1 MSHFTGLVILT
12 PSYLEKHDLEE
23 SLDKYC
29 EHNSVPEY
37 SEGEVSDYEK
47 VTFIHYYKFHDGTI
61 DKAHDIK
68 DLQSLIYERLRK
80 DGKMEAVDQNS
91 RYDLRWHLEQT
102 LTREGYQKVLIE
114 IFNELYPTLFEQF
127 DKIYEKYGKD
137 WNNNR
142 WHVNPDTG
150 KWEEYTTYNPDSKWD
165 YYVEG
170 GRWDGSL
177 KLKNGEFTNSC
188 LLGEIDWTDFA
199 PEDYVKRT
207 EKDMWTGEKYH
218 PLKKNVRWHYT
229 KSSLPFCLV
238 IDGEWIEK
246 GKMGWFGITTN
257 EKPDVDWNEE
267 FFKAINKLPENS
279 EVHLLDF
286 HI

>member
-29 EHNSVPEY
+29 EHNSVPKY

-47 VTFIHYYKFHDGTI
+47 VKFIHFYKFNDGTI
-61 DKAHDIK
+61 DQAHDIK
-68 DLQSLIYERLRK
+68 DLQSIIYERLRK
-80 DGKMEAVDQNS
+80 DGKIEAVDQNS
-91 RYDLRWHLEQT
+91 HYTLGWYLEQA
-102 LTREGYQKVLIE
+102 LTKEGYQKALIE
-114 IFNELYPTLFEQF
+114 IFNELYPTLFDQF
-127 DKIYEKYGKD
+127 DKIYKKYGED
-137 WNNNR
+137 WNDNR
-142 WHVNPDTG
+142 WRVNPETG
-150 KWEEYTTYNPDSKWD
+150 KWESYTTYNPNSKWD

-177 KLKNGEFTNSC
+177 KLKNGEFTNTC
-188 LLGEIDWTDFA
+188 LLSEIDWTDFA
-199 PEDYVKRT
+199 PEDR
-207 EKDMWTGEKYH
+207 
-218 PLKKNVRWHYT
+218 VRWHYT

-246 GKMGWFGITTN
+246 GKMGWWAITTD
-257 EKPDVDWNEE
+257 EKSDAVWNEE
-267 FFKAINKLPENS
+267 FFNAINKLPENS